1 MPLMRHEGN
10 TRAYAIPAEA
20 SYDSGRQPQEER
32 QIHMAQ
38 KKTKIVCTM
47 GPACEDEETL
57 RKLIENGMNVARF
70 NFSHGTHES
79 QKAMMER
86 VRKVADEMGVPV
98 AIMLDTKGPE
108 VRTGIIEGGGKVA
121 IETGS
126 DIVVVTDNV
135 PCTPSRISLDYKN
148 LPNEVEPGATILIDD
163 GLIELNVMAVEDG
176 EIRCRVMNGGE
187 LGEHK
192 GVNIPGVEVGLP
204 SVTDRDRE
212 DIIFGCELGIDAI
225 AASFIRSATAVQEI
239 RSILA
244 AHGAENVKVF
254 PKIESVLGV
263 ANFDEI
269 LEASDGIMVARGD
282 LGVEVPPAQVPHLQ
296 KMIIAKCNDAYKIV
310 ITATQMLNS
319 MIENPRPT
327 RAEIT
332 DVANAIYDGTD
343 CVMLSG
349 ETASGKYPAEAVKT
363 MSDICVETELHL
375 EKRKAYHE
383 RRGLANVSAA
393 TGFSAVFMAEQVGA
407 AAILCPS
414 HSGRTARIVS
424 AYRPDLPILVPSP
437 NEETLR
443 NCCFIW
449 GAKAYKTIEQGTLQ
463 NTIYHSLQV
472 APNVGLVDAGEL
484 VVITAGDPQT
494 SPRMGDYSTST
505 NMAMVAQ
512 IQ

>member
-1 MPLMRHEGN
+1 
-10 TRAYAIPAEA
+10 
-20 SYDSGRQPQEER
+20 
-32 QIHMAQ
+32 MAT

-47 GPACEDEETL
+47 GPACEDEEVL
-57 RKLIENGMNVARF
+57 RKLIQNGMNVARF

-79 QKAMMER
+79 QRTMMER
-86 VRKVADEMGVPV
+86 VRKISTELGIPV

-108 VRTGIIEGGGKVA
+108 VRTGLLAGGRGGRVMLKTGT
-121 IETGS
+121 ET
-126 DIVVVTDNV
+126 IVTTDDDV
-135 PCTPSRISLDYKN
+135 LGTAERFSLDYKN
-148 LPNEVEPGATILIDD
+148 LPHELEPGATILIDD
-163 GLIELNVMAVEDG
+163 GLIELIVTRIEGND
-176 EIRCRVMNGGE
+176 IHCRVANGGE
-187 LGEHK
+187 LGERK

-204 SVTDRDRE
+204 SVTEQDRK

-225 AASFIRSATAVQEI
+225 AASFIRSAAAVDEI
-239 RSILA
+239 RSILTGQ
-244 AHGAENVKVF
+244 GAGHIKVF

-269 LEASDGIMVARGD
+269 LAASDGIMVARGD

-296 KMIIAKCNDAYKIV
+296 KMIISKCNDAYKTV

-349 ETASGKYPAEAVKT
+349 ETASGKYPVEAVKT
-363 MSDICVETELHL
+363 MSDICIETEKYLP
-375 EKRKAYHE
+375 ERTAYRE
-383 RRGLANVSAA
+383 RGGLKNVNGS
-393 TGFSAVFMAEQVGA
+393 TGYAAVFMAEQVA
-407 AAILCPS
+407 AKVILCPT
-414 HSGRTARIVS
+414 HTGRTARLIS
-424 AYRPDLPILVPSP
+424 EYRSKLPVYAASP
-437 NEETLR
+437 NEQAIR
-443 NCCFIW
+443 DCCFLW
-449 GAKAYKTIEQGTLQ
+449 GVEAYLTVEQSSLQ

-472 APNVGLVDAGEL
+472 AKEHGLVDAGDL

-505 NMAMVAQ
+505 NMALIAQ
-512 IQ
+512 VQ

>member
-1 MPLMRHEGN
+1 
-10 TRAYAIPAEA
+10 
-20 SYDSGRQPQEER
+20 
-32 QIHMAQ
+32 MAV

-47 GPACEDEETL
+47 GPACADEETL

-79 QKAMMER
+79 QKAMMDR
-86 VRKVADEMGVPV
+86 VRKVAAEVGVPV

-108 VRTGIIEGGGKVA
+108 VRTGIIEGGGKVM
-121 IETGS
+121 IETDS
-126 DIVVVTDNV
+126 EVIVAADDEPT
-135 PCTPSRISLDYKN
+135 TATRITLDYKN
-148 LPNEVEPGATILIDD
+148 LSNEVEPGATILIDD
-163 GLIELNVMAVEDG
+163 GLIELSVIAVENG
-176 EIRCRVMNGGE
+176 EIRCHVENGGE

-212 DIIFGCELGIDAI
+212 DIIFGCEQGIDAI
-225 AASFIRSATAVQEI
+225 AASFIRNAGAVQEI

-296 KMIIAKCNDAYKIV
+296 KMIISKCNDAYKIV

-349 ETASGKYPAEAVKT
+349 ETASGKYPVEAVKT
-363 MSDICVETELHL
+363 MADICIETEKHL
-375 EKRKAYHE
+375 EERKAYHE

-393 TGFSAVFMAEQVGA
+393 TGYSAVFLSAQVGA
-407 AAILCPS
+407 KAILCPS
-414 HSGRTARIVS
+414 HSGRTARIVA
-424 AYRPDLPILVPSP
+424 AYRPKLPIYVPSP

-449 GAKAYKTIEQGTLQ
+449 GAEAYKTIEQGTLQ
-463 NTIYHSLQV
+463 NTLYHSLKV
-472 APNVGLVDAGEL
+472 ARDVGLVAAGDL

-494 SPRMGDYSTST
+494 SPRMGDYNTST
-505 NMAMVAQ
+505 NMSMIAQ
-512 IQ
+512 VQ